1 MTNAGNK
8 EIDLKLLANNL
19 ETLLNYKLSIA
30 VDKQAVQKTDI
41 SEITKDDIPI
51 PGNLVTYPSF

>member
-1 MTNAGNK
+1 MTNK
-8 EIDLKLLANNL
+8 EFDLNLLANNL
-19 ETLLNYKLSIA
+19 ETLLNYKLSI
-30 VDKQAVQKTDI
+30 VDKQKAVQKTNV

>member
-1 MTNAGNK
+1 MANK
-8 EIDLKLLANNL
+8 ELDLKLLANNL
-19 ETLLNYKLSIA
+19 ETLLNYKLSI
-30 VDKQAVQKTDI
+30 VDKRKTVQKHDV

>member
-1 MTNAGNK
+1 MANK
-8 EIDLKLLANNL
+8 ELDLKLLANNL
-19 ETLLNYKLSIA
+19 ETLLNYKLSI
-30 VDKQAVQKTDI
+30 VDKRKTLQKYDV

>member
-1 MTNAGNK
+1 MANK
-8 EIDLKLLANNL
+8 EFDLKLLANNL
-19 ETLLNYKLSIA
+19 ETLLNYKLSI
-30 VDKQAVQKTDI
+30 VDKQKTVKKSDV